1 MVNPSVPDIQKFKIF
16 CDESCHL
23 ENDSSNVMV
32 LGALSCP
39 ESAVDHLNRKIKY
52 LRHKHNYLTELKWTK
67 LVGKQANFYRELLDM
82 FLDTDELIFKATV
95 VVNKNYL
102 DHNEFNQG
110 SHNNF
115 YYKMFFYALRDFI
128 NPGGSYKIY
137 LDYMDTHGRDKATK
151 LMEVLHNSNYG
162 SAKTEA
168 YIIRSHESQLIQLC
182 DMLIGAL
189 SYANRE
195 DIEHKSVIKN
205 EIVAYLEKRL
215 CRPLN
220 VGTPPWEEKLNIFRF
235 SPRRKAC

>member
-1 MVNPSVPDIQKFKIF
+1 MDQPPVSPQTYKIF

-23 ENDSSNVMV
+23 EKDPSNVMV
-32 LGALSCP
+32 LGALRCP
-39 ESAVDHLNRKIKY
+39 EGAVEHLSRTIKY
-52 LRHKHNYLTELKWTK
+52 LRHKHNYQTELKWTK
-67 LVGKQANFYRELLDM
+67 LIAKQSVFYHELLDL
-82 FLDTDELIFKATV
+82 FLNTDELIFKATV

-102 DHNEFNQG
+102 DHSEFNQG

-137 LDYMDTHGRDKATK
+137 LDYMDTHGRDKAAK

-162 SAKTEA
+162 TAAAKA

-182 DMLIGAL
+182 DLLIGAL

-195 DIEHKSVIKN
+195 DIERKSIIKN
-205 EIVAYLEKRL
+205 EIVAYLEQRL
-215 CRPLN
+215 CRQLT
-220 VGTPPWEEKLNIFRF
+220 VGTPPWEEKFNIFRF
-235 SPRRKAC
+235 SPRRRMC

>member
-1 MVNPSVPDIQKFKIF
+1 MDNLSQIQSYKIF

-23 ENDSSNVMV
+23 ENDPSNVMV
-32 LGALSCP
+32 LGALCCP
-39 ESAVDHLNRKIKY
+39 ESTVSLLNRKIKF
-52 LRHKHNYLTELKWTK
+52 LRHKHNYMTELKWTK
-67 LVGKQANFYRELLDM
+67 LLSKQSAFYKDLLD
-82 FLDTDELIFKATV
+82 LYLNAEELHFKATV

-102 DHNEFNQG
+102 NHDEFNQG

-128 NPGGSYKIY
+128 NSGSTYKIY
-137 LDYMDTHGRDKATK
+137 LDYMDTHGRDKAVK

-182 DMLIGAL
+182 DLLIGAL

-195 DIEHKSVIKN
+195 DIDHESGIKN
-205 EIVAYLEKRL
+205 EIVAYLENKL
-215 CRPLN
+215 CRPLI
-220 VGTPPWEEKLNIFRF
+220 VGTPPWEDKFNIFRF
-235 SPRRKAC
+235 SPRRKMC